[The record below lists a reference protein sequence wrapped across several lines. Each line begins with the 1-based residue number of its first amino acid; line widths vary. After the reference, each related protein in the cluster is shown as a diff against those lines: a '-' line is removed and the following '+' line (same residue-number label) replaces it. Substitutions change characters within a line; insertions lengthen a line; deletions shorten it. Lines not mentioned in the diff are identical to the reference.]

1 MSSVKIERM
10 EQIIQ
15 KEVSLIIKNEVK
27 DPRLSW
33 VIITDTKVTND
44 LSFATMYVSFMQNDS
59 SNQEIFESLE
69 KAKGFIRSKL
79 SSHLKTRKVPQLIF
93 EYDDTLDKGNRIDEL
108 LKNINN

>member
-15 KEVSLIIKNEVK
+15 KEVSLIIKNEIK

-33 VIITDTKVTND
+33 VIITDAKVTND
-44 LSFATMYVSFMQNDS
+44 LSYATIFVNFMNS
-59 SNQEIFESLE
+59 ENTNEEIFESLE

-79 SSHLKTRKVPQLIF
+79 SSHLKTRKVPQLLF
-93 EYDDTLDKGNRIDEL
+93 EYDDSLDKGNRIDEL
-108 LKNINN
+108 LKNI